1 MSKTLEIIIPAYNAK
16 DTIDKTL
23 ASISIQ
29 RFTSYFEVLIVND
42 NSDYDY
48 SFYIDKYKK
57 YFDIRELIL
66 DKNVGPGLAREE
78 GIKNSK
84 SDYIMFIDSDDYL
97 YTPFSIQFAINT
109 IKNKNADL
117 LIGSFIY
124 ERDNK
129 VLVKKKDPTW
139 LHGKVY
145 KRNFLEKYDI
155 HFNDTRKNEDNGF
168 NRLILLLEP
177 KIVILD
183 DIIYVYQE
191 NPNSI
196 TRKNNREYKFTG
208 LEGYFYNMNWS
219 IEKAKKRGASEE
231 VIRNSLLVFL
241 VSSYYYYI
249 DLYDKYDVSYI
260 LKWVKEIWEKYKKY
274 NYSKEEIDIAL
285 ENNKNILESKHDF
298 YITFDEYLERMK
310 NYND

>member
-249 DLYDKYDVSYI
+249 DLYDK
-260 LKWVKEIWEKYKKY
+260 
-274 NYSKEEIDIAL
+274 
-285 ENNKNILESKHDF
+285 
-298 YITFDEYLERMK
+298 
-310 NYND
+310 